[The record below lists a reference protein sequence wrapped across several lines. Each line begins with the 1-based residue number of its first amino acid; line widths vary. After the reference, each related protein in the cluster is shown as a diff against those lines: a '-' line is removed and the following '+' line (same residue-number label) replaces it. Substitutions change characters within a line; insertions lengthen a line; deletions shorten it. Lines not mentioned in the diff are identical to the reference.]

1 VSEDGSL
8 HDAVRAWIADD
19 PDPATRDELQAL
31 LDTGDDAALA
41 DRFSGPLHFGTAG
54 LRGPVRGGPNGMNR
68 AVVRRTAA
76 GLAAHLLAGGRSDVT
91 VVVGRDARHGS
102 VEFQADVGAVLA
114 GAGVRAL
121 LLPRDLPTP
130 VLAFAVLHLGVAAG
144 VMVTASHNPPA
155 DNGIKVY
162 LSDGAQLP
170 SPVDEHVERRI
181 AAVPSVLD
189 LPLGEAEVLG
199 EDVWQAYLSAICSL
213 PRSGARDV
221 RVAYTPMHGVGL
233 ETLRAAFDRAGFP
246 PPAVVAEQAEPDP
259 DFPTVAFP
267 NPEEPGALD
276 LLLRLSADADVAI
289 ASDPDAD
296 RIAVAVGDRA
306 LRGDE
311 TGVLL
316 ADHLLSQGV
325 VGRLA
330 TTVVS
335 SSMLSRI
342 AASYGVPF
350 SETLT
355 GFKHLA
361 RAGDDLVYAYE
372 EALGVAVAPRL
383 VRDKDGMSAA
393 LVVAELAAL
402 EKARGRTLLDRLAD
416 LERQHGRHETRQLSY
431 RVDDLSQ
438 ITAAVDDLRA
448 SPPEA
453 YGAFRVTAVEQ
464 PAGDVLVHRLDGGR
478 VVVRPS
484 GTEPKLKAYLELVAP
499 ADGAMDAL
507 AAAVAE
513 RLALHR
519 WKRTCGPTWTPSRR
533 STGRCS
539 TGCTGWCCR
548 SIPRSAACCRT
559 RCPPSSWGTVGC
571 TSACGSTGCRS
582 TAGRPA
588 RTAASRSGTR
598 SSTAARG
605 R

>member
-1 VSEDGSL
+1 
-8 HDAVRAWIADD
+8 
-19 PDPATRDELQAL
+19 
-31 LDTGDDAALA
+31 
-41 DRFSGPLHFGTAG
+41 
-54 LRGPVRGGPNGMNR
+54 
-68 AVVRRTAA
+68 
-76 GLAAHLLAGGRSDVT
+76 
-91 VVVGRDARHGS
+91 
-102 VEFQADVGAVLA
+102 
-114 GAGVRAL
+114 
-121 LLPRDLPTP
+121 
-130 VLAFAVLHLGVAAG
+130 VLAFAVLHLGADAG

-199 EDVWQAYLSAICSL
+199 EDVWQAYLSQICAL
-213 PRSGARDV
+213 PRSDARDV

-233 ETLRAAFDRAGFP
+233 ETLLAAFDRAGFA

-276 LLLRLSADADVAI
+276 LLLQLSADADVAI

-296 RIAVAVGDRA
+296 RIAVAVGDRP
-306 LRGDE
+306 LRGDQ

-325 VGRLA
+325 RGRVA

-335 SSMLSRI
+335 SSMLSRV
-342 AASYGVPF
+342 AAAYGVPF

-372 EALGVAVAPRL
+372 EALGVAVAPSV

-393 LVVAELAAL
+393 LLVAELAAL

-416 LERQHGRHETRQLSY
+416 LEEQHGRYRTRQLSY
-431 RVDDLSQ
+431 RVDDLSR
-438 ITAAVDDLRA
+438 IAGAVDDRA
-448 SPPEA
+448 
-453 YGAFRVTAVEQ
+453 GVTAGGVRAR
-464 PAGDVLVHRLDGGR
+464 PRHGGR
-478 VVVRPS
+478 AAGARRA
-484 GTEPKLKAYLELVAP
+484 GAP
-499 ADGAMDAL
+499 ARRRPGGRA
-507 AAAVAE
+507 AE
-513 RLALHR
+513 RHR
-519 WKRTCGPTWTPSRR
+519 AQAQGLPRSWSTRRTVRWTRWRRRGRPARAGLTHRPWTRTCSATWTPPRR

-539 TGCTGWCCR
+539 TGCTGWCSR
-548 SIPRSAACCRT
+548 SLPKPAACCRT
-559 RCPPSSWGTVGC
+559 GCRRSSPGNAGC
-571 TSACGSTGCRS
+571 TSASGSTACPC
-582 TAGRPA
+582 TAGSPA
-588 RTAASRSGTR
+588 GTAASPSGTP
-598 SSTAARG
+598 SWTAARG

>member
-1 VSEDGSL
+1 MSPSL
-8 HDAVRAWIADD
+8 AEQVRAWIDDD
-19 PDPATRDELQAL
+19 PDPATRAELTAL
-31 LDTGDDAALA
+31 LESGDTEELA
-41 DRFSGPLHFGTAG
+41 DRFAAPLQFGTAG
-54 LRGPVRGGPNGMNR
+54 LRGAVRAGPNGMNR

-76 GLAAHLLAGGRSDVT
+76 GLAAHLLSTNGPGTT

-102 VEFQADVGAVLA
+102 VDYQADAGAVLA
-114 GAGVRAL
+114 GAGLRAL

-130 VLAFAVLHLGVAAG
+130 VLAFAVLHLRADAG

-155 DNGIKVY
+155 DNGLKVY
-162 LSDGAQLP
+162 LADGAQLP
-170 SPVDEHVERRI
+170 APVDGQVERLI
-181 AAVPSVLD
+181 AAVPSVRD

-199 EDVWQAYLSAICSL
+199 EQVWQAYLSAIVAL
-213 PRSGARDV
+213 PRSPHRDV

-233 ETLRAAFDRAGFP
+233 ETLLAAFARAGFP
-246 PPAVVAEQAEPDP
+246 APEVVAEQAAPDP

-296 RIAVAVGDRA
+296 RVAVAVGDRP

-325 VGRLA
+325 RGRFA

-335 SSMLSRI
+335 SSMLAKV

-372 EALGVAVAPRL
+372 EALGVAVAPGT

-393 LVVAELAAL
+393 LLVAELAAL
-402 EKARGRTLLDRLAD
+402 EKARGRTLLDRLAE
-416 LERQHGRHETRQLSY
+416 LEARHGRHETRQLSY
-431 RVDDLSQ
+431 RVPDLAL
-438 ITAAVDDLRA
+438 IAAAVEDVRA
-448 SPPEA
+448 HPPAA
-453 YGAFRVTAVEQ
+453 YGRFVVTEVEQ
-464 PAGDVLVHRLDGGR
+464 PADDVLVHRLEGGR

-484 GTEPKLKAYLELVAP
+484 GTEPKLKAYLELVDPAP
-499 ADGAMDAL
+499 GAMDAL
-507 AAAVAE
+507 AAAVE
-513 RLALHR
+513 QRLGLPLA
-519 WKRTCGPTWTPSRR
+519 
-533 STGRCS
+533 
-539 TGCTGWCCR
+539 
-548 SIPRSAACCRT
+548 
-559 RCPPSSWGTVGC
+559 
-571 TSACGSTGCRS
+571 
-582 TAGRPA
+582 
-588 RTAASRSGTR
+588 
-598 SSTAARG
+598 
-605 R
+605 

>member
-1 VSEDGSL
+1 MTVAPELAGQ
-8 HDAVRAWIADD
+8 VRAWIADD
-19 PDPATRDELQAL
+19 PDPVTRAELTGL
-31 LDTGDDAALA
+31 LAAGDGQGLA

-54 LRGPVRGGPNGMNR
+54 LRGPVRAGPQGMNR

-76 GLAAHLLAGGRSDVT
+76 GLARHLGPGTT

-102 VEFQADVGAVLA
+102 ADFMADAGAVLA

-121 LLPRDLPTP
+121 LLPRELPTP
-130 VLAFAVLHLGVAAG
+130 VLAFAVLHLGADAG
-144 VMVTASHNPPA
+144 LMVTASHNPPA

-162 LSDGAQLP
+162 LADGAQLP
-170 SPVDEHVERRI
+170 APVDGQVEREI
-181 AAVPSVLD
+181 AAVTAVLD

-199 EDVWQAYLSAICSL
+199 EDVVDAYLDAIAGL
-213 PRSGARDV
+213 PHSGYRDV
-221 RVAYTPMHGVGL
+221 RVAYTPLHGVGL
-233 ETLRAAFDRAGFP
+233 ETLLAAFARAGFAAP
-246 PPAVVAEQAEPDP
+246 TVVAEQAQPDP

-276 LLLRLSADADVAI
+276 LLRALSVDVDVAI

-296 RIAVAVGDRA
+296 RIAVMVGARA

-325 VGRLA
+325 RGRVA

-335 SSMLSRI
+335 SSMLARV
-342 AASYGVPF
+342 AAAYDVPF

-372 EALGVAVAPRL
+372 EALGVAVAPTV

-393 LVVAELAAL
+393 LLIAELAAQ

-416 LERQHGRHETRQLSY
+416 LEARHGRHETRQLAY
-431 RVDDLSQ
+431 RVDDLAV
-438 ITAAVDDLRA
+438 IAAAVEDVRA
-448 SPPEA
+448 HPPTA
-453 YGAFRVTAVEQ
+453 YGALAVTAVEQ
-464 PAGDVLVHRLDGGR
+464 PDVDVLVHRLEGGR

-484 GTEPKLKAYLELVAP
+484 GTEPKLKAYLELVDP
-499 ADGAMDAL
+499 EPGAMDAL

-513 RLALHR
+513 RLGLA
-519 WKRTCGPTWTPSRR
+519 
-533 STGRCS
+533 
-539 TGCTGWCCR
+539 
-548 SIPRSAACCRT
+548 
-559 RCPPSSWGTVGC
+559 
-571 TSACGSTGCRS
+571 
-582 TAGRPA
+582 
-588 RTAASRSGTR
+588 
-598 SSTAARG
+598 
-605 R
+605 